1 MYRNNV
7 SFNDIKMI
15 QEVDSCEFLQQLQ
28 GVKTIKHPFGKV
40 RDLVSIKDTKK
51 TQNIIKYKN
60 ISQLKACADFE
71 QTGVKPLTE
80 SWESEGPGRR
90 RERFLKSGCCS
101 GH

>member
-28 GVKTIKHPFGKV
+28 GVETIKHPFGKV

-51 TQNIIKYKN
+51 NPKHY
-60 ISQLKACADFE
+60 
-71 QTGVKPLTE
+71 
-80 SWESEGPGRR
+80 
-90 RERFLKSGCCS
+90 
-101 GH
+101 